1 MTYKDEGL
9 IISVK
14 EARKLM
20 GKEAEKYTD
29 EQVIKIITDL
39 DFMAGMAISEFK
51 KRNSG
56 NAVDKKDL

>member
-1 MTYKDEGL
+1 MADADENL

-39 DFMAGMAISEFK
+39 DFIASMAIKQFK
-51 KRNSG
+51 KENLK
-56 NAVDKKDL
+56 NQV

>member
-1 MTYKDEGL
+1 MTDKDANL

-39 DFMAGMAISEFK
+39 DLMADIAIKQIK
-51 KRNSG
+51 K
-56 NAVDKKDL
+56 KHLKTP

>member
-1 MTYKDEGL
+1 MTENDENL

-39 DFMAGMAISEFK
+39 DFIAGMAIKQFK
-51 KRNSG
+51 KENL
-56 NAVDKKDL
+56 NDKV

>member
-1 MTYKDEGL
+1 MADADENL

-39 DFMAGMAISEFK
+39 DFIAGMAIKQFK
-51 KRNSG
+51 KENLK
-56 NAVDKKDL
+56 NQV

>member
-1 MTYKDEGL
+1 MTDEKL

-39 DFMAGMAISEFK
+39 DFMAEMAIKEFK
-51 KRNSG
+51 KKNQ
-56 NAVDKKDL
+56 KKT